1 METNLKAF
9 MKPELK
15 DDAVIE
21 LPGIEAFKG
30 EDGKPIPFK
39 LKRLS
44 RGEIDKIRQNNT
56 TKTVV
61 KDKRTNRPM
70 VSGNNRIV
78 YDEQYDSDTAT
89 KEIMVECF
97 VFPDLKS
104 KELRDF
110 YKVDLNTDLPEI
122 LFRGKDWEY
131 ANKCVMIACG
141 MADEDTEEEILG
153 KAKN

>member
-1 METNLKAF
+1 MDTNLKAF
-9 MKPELK
+9 MVQDLK
-15 DDAVIE
+15 EEKTIE
-21 LPGIEAFKG
+21 VPATEYWQSKGIKTFTLKKLPRSKIE
-30 EDGKPIPFK
+30 
-39 LKRLS
+39 
-44 RGEIDKIRQNNT
+44 EIRENNT
-56 TKTVV
+56 TKTIV
-61 KDKRTNRPM
+61 KDPRTKRPM

-141 MADEDTEEEILG
+141 MADEDTEEEIIG